1 MVDGTALAI
10 LKRQRSRGITIIS
23 SQRKIVFDIQLDPYW
38 LKWQT
43 KHSKLADNDFES
55 SEFHQDMWNR
65 YLILWSGS
73 VHIPSNAISNLKL
86 LRSYMAV
93 HDDLVLPS
101 AMTLI
106 NICRRDYA
114 LTVDAI
120 KKRLPSQNK
129 VSLALDGSTSPNKL
143 TITLVIAYF
152 MDENLA
158 LCEVQL
164 AFNEVDHLFL
174 SCFES

>member
-1 MVDGTALAI
+1 
-10 LKRQRSRGITIIS
+10 
-23 SQRKIVFDIQLDPYW
+23 
-38 LKWQT
+38 
-43 KHSKLADNDFES
+43 
-55 SEFHQDMWNR
+55 
-65 YLILWSGS
+65 
-73 VHIPSNAISNLKL
+73 
-86 LRSYMAV
+86 MAV